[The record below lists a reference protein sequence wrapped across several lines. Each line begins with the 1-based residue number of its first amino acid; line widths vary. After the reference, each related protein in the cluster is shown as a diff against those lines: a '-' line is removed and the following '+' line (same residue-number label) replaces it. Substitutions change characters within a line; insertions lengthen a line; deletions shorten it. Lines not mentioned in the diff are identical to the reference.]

1 MNALMNRS
9 DGGNAAVRLRGVDL
23 LAGGICLLFASINLV
38 FTGTHELELAG
49 LSFDRNASVA
59 VLWFA
64 CLPAILLLVRAYTRR
79 GGEPLGF
86 IRTFYVQAMYALFF
100 PEVIYLSQRI
110 AGGASFD
117 AIYYRMD
124 AAIFGFQPAVE
135 LPAMFGHLQWLNEVF
150 YFAYFFYYLLI
161 TVGQWRLYLR
171 GRGLRGRG
179 LRKRG
184 NRVLLA
190 RAERGLFVITASFAI
205 LYVWY
210 LVYPVHGPKYY
221 IESLRQVW
229 YSDLDGYLFAWLMRL
244 LFDNANLAGAALPSS
259 HVAVS
264 LIAIELNRRWN
275 RSMLPV
281 LAPLTLLLMISTVY
295 LYAHYVVDVFFG
307 IAAAFV
313 LLPVSAALYAPVERL
328 ARRIPVGWVAAP
340 MRLSRRRRCVRTELE
355 PEP

>member
-1 MNALMNRS
+1 MNASVNRS
-9 DGGNAAVRLRGVDL
+9 AGGNAALRLRGVDL

-38 FTGTHELELAG
+38 FTGTHEVELAG

-59 VLWFA
+59 ALWFA
-64 CLPAILLLVRAYTRR
+64 CLPAILLLVRTYARR
-79 GGEPLGF
+79 SGEPLGF

-117 AIYYRMD
+117 AMYYRMD
-124 AAIFGFQPAVE
+124 EAIFGFQPAVE
-135 LPAMFGHLQWLNEVF
+135 LPAMFGHLRWLNEIF
-150 YFAYFFYYLLI
+150 YFAYFFFYLLI

-171 GRGLRGRG
+171 GRD
-179 LRKRG
+179 
-184 NRVLLA
+184 NRVLIA
-190 RAERGLFVITASFAI
+190 RAERGLFIITASFAI

-229 YSDLDGYLFAWLMRL
+229 YSDLDGYLFTWLMRL
-244 LFDNANLAGAALPSS
+244 LFDNSNLAGAALPSS

-281 LAPLTLLLMISTVY
+281 LAPLTLLLIISTVY

-307 IAAAFV
+307 IAVAFV
-313 LLPVSAALYAPVERL
+313 LFPVSAALYAPVERL
-328 ARRIPVGWVAAP
+328 AGRIPTGWVAAP
-340 MRLSRRRRCVRTELE
+340 MRLPKRRRCVPTELE